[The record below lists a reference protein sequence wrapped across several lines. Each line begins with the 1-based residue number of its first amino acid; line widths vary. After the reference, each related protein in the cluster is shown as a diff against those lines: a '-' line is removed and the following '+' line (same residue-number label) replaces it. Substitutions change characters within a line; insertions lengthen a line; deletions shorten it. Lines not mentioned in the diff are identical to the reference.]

1 MIYGLLGSNGA
12 GKTTLIRFLTAAI
25 KPSSGSLS
33 VLGVNPQKDKRTLRT
48 KIGGMKHAFLWRAV
62 FHACF
67 DFRPRYNI
75 TNDNRIPQLPVTRA
89 TSQGI
94 FDYTRWQRSV
104 RPTGREFVI
113 RCQRFEI
120 VGGIAWADGARW

>member
-12 GKTTLIRFLTAAI
+12 ANTAFIRLLTAAI
-25 KPSSGSLS
+25 KPSLGSLS
-33 VLGVNPQKDKRTLRT
+33 ALGLNPHKNKRALRS
-48 KIGGMKHAFLWRAV
+48 KIGGMKHAYLWRAV

-67 DFRPRYNI
+67 DLGPRDNI
-75 TNDNRIPQLPVTRA
+75 TNDNRIPQLLITRGA
-89 TSQGI
+89 SQGI

-104 RPTGREFVI
+104 GPTGREFVI

-120 VGGIAWADGARW
+120 VGEIAWADGARW